1 MKVKYFKT
9 LLIASAFAIALSG
22 CSQSEPAMPEKEGDG
37 SRTEIDNRDYDTR
50 FPVPVWTDDEG
61 VMHLDMDL
69 NDYEAPTKDKLMAN
83 LCGHG
88 WELGKFYK
96 FDAFSDG
103 TFRYYE
109 SDAIGDVAGCDPHL
123 RYFIEDNSYTCY
135 YIQTMDADG
144 NIVPEEDSHK
154 SDTEAFN
161 YNETTGVL
169 DLHVLI
175 YWRVVSITENELW
188 LAGKGDVSGVDIEWF
203 GLVKM
208 VRVSDE
214 QVAKWNATF
223 RPL

>member
-1 MKVKYFKT
+1 MGTIVKIT
-9 LLIASAFAIALSG
+9 MGMAIATLFFA

-88 WELGKFYK
+88 WELGKFYR
-96 FDAFSDG
+96 FEVYSNG
-103 TFRYYE
+103 TFEFYE
-109 SDAIGDVAGCDPHL
+109 ADAVSIWGGDAHL
-123 RYFIEDNSYTCY
+123 RYFVDDNSYTHY
-135 YIQTMDADG
+135 YVHFIDDVSG
-144 NIVPEEDSHK
+144 EIVPEEDSHK
-154 SDTEAFN
+154 SDTGAFN

-169 DLHVLI
+169 DLHVLK

-188 LAGKGDVSGVDIEWF
+188 LAGKGAVSGVDIESF

-214 QVAKWNATF
+214 QVAEWKATF